1 VSVSREKQNQMI
13 LQSMDARAN
22 LQLRLQQTVE
32 GLSVAAITYY
42 IVGLV
47 YYAAKG
53 FLPHESRVTPEF
65 VAAVAIPLAL
75 IAVGFGLRRFRKSLD
90 NKS

>member
-1 VSVSREKQNQMI
+1 MSVTREEQNQKI
-13 LQSMDARAN
+13 LGSMDRRAN

-47 YYAAKG
+47 YYGAKG
-53 FLPHESRVTPEF
+53 FLPKDASL
-65 VAAVAIPLAL
+65 PL
-75 IAVGFGLRRFRKSLD
+75 SL
-90 NKS
+90 

>member
-1 VSVSREKQNQMI
+1 
-13 LQSMDARAN
+13 MDRRAN

-53 FLPHESRVTPEF
+53 VLPKEGKWTPEM
-65 VAAVAIPLAL
+65 VAAIAIPLAL
-75 IAVGFGLRRFRKSLD
+75 AVVGYGLHRFRKSLHD
-90 NKS
+90 